1 MLYLKELKKVC
12 FSIVYL
18 LFLGILLFN
27 WYENYYGIT
36 ASQIEGA
43 QGK

>member
-18 LFLGILLFN
+18 LFLGILFLT
-27 WYENYYGIT
+27 GMKIIM
-36 ASQIEGA
+36 A
-43 QGK
+43 